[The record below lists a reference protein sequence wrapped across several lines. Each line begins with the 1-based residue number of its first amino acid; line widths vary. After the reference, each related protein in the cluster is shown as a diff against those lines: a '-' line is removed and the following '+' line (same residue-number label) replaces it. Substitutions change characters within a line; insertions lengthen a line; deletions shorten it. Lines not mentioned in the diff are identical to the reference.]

1 MTPRRLFFIFLG
13 VLTALRLLY
22 IGRPELIPDEAYYS
36 MWSERMDLS
45 YYSKGP
51 GVASAIWLG
60 SHLFGMNE
68 FGLRVLSPL
77 LALGT
82 SLLMYSFGKRLYGE
96 PVGIWSALMINL
108 VPIFNAGSL
117 LMTIDP
123 LSIFFWM
130 AALYSFWLALERSPQ
145 RSWWWPCTGALIGL
159 GFLCKYTNAMA
170 LVSIVLLLGFT
181 RKYRREFKRPGFYL
195 LLAAFLPFLLP
206 PVIWNVRHDWITLAH
221 LSARG
226 GLQKAFQLNF
236 GELLLFFVQHFG
248 AYSPLLF
255 GAMVAAVVW
264 AVPLARRNFKSRF
277 LLGFTLPLWALYLW
291 LSLKQAGEANWTAPA
306 MVSLAVL
313 ATALWYPAAQ
323 ESAKKRRFC
332 LAALLVG
339 LGMSLL
345 VVETDG
351 VRSLGIHFPYQFDPS
366 KRLRGWRSSAQ
377 QLESLRS
384 QYEAKLGQP
393 LFLIASSYGNAA
405 VLGFYLKDKR
415 TEGPGHPPIYFP
427 ESQNIENQFSFWPRY
442 DEWVDLREYARSFL
456 AATAVSEQNGGT
468 LGALRTALEALP
480 APTATGPEADARW
493 QTFVRALLTA
503 CPSLALDE
511 YASREGGMSFFQGR
525 AALYI
530 TDRAEEKAPSTLH
543 RGFQNVEMIACIDQF
558 RRGAPLRQ
566 WRVFL
571 CTGYHGVSP

>member
-1 MTPRRLFFIFLG
+1 MTPRRLFFLFLG
-13 VLTALRLLY
+13 LLTALRLLY
-22 IGRPELIPDEAYYS
+22 IGQPELIPDEAYYS
-36 MWSERMDLS
+36 MWSERIDLS

-51 GVASAIWLG
+51 GVASAMWLG

-68 FGLRVLSPL
+68 FGLRVFSPL

-82 SLLMYSFGKRLYGE
+82 SLLMYSFGKRLFGE
-96 PVGIWSALMINL
+96 PVGIWSALMINV

-130 AALYSFWLALERSPQ
+130 AALYTFWLALERSPQ
-145 RSWWWPCTGALIGL
+145 RSFWWPCTGVLIGF
-159 GFLCKYTNAMA
+159 GFLCKYTNAVA
-170 LVSIVLLLGFT
+170 LVSIVLLLACT
-181 RKYRREFKRPGFYL
+181 RKYRREFRRTGFYL
-195 LLAAFLPFLLP
+195 MLAAFLTFLLP

-226 GLQKAFQLNF
+226 GLQKAFQINL
-236 GELLLFFVQHFG
+236 GELLLFFLQHFG

-255 GAMVAAVVW
+255 GAMVAAAVW
-264 AVPLARRNFKSRF
+264 AVPLARRNFKTRF
-277 LLGFTLPLWALYLW
+277 LLIFTLPLWALYLW

-306 MVSLAVL
+306 MVSLALL
-313 ATALWYPAAQ
+313 ATALWYPVAQ
-323 ESAKKRRFC
+323 ESAKKRGFC

-345 VVETDG
+345 VVETD
-351 VRSLGIHFPYQFDPS
+351 VTRSLGVNFPYQFDPS
-366 KRLRGWRSSAQ
+366 KRLRGWRTSAQ
-377 QLESLRS
+377 LLESLRTE
-384 QYEAKLGQP
+384 YETKLGQP
-393 LFLIASSYGNAA
+393 LFLIANSYGNAA
-405 VLGFYLKDKR
+405 VLGFYLKEKR

-442 DEWVDLREYARSFL
+442 DEWVDLREYARDVLGSS
-456 AATAVSEQNGGT
+456 AAPEQNGEKRA
-468 LGALRTALEALP
+468 ALSAALAALP
-480 APTATGPEADARW
+480 APTATGAEADTRW
-493 QTFVRALLTA
+493 QAFVRALLAA
-503 CPSLALDE
+503 CPHLALDE
-511 YASREGGMSFFQGR
+511 YASREGGISFFQGR

-530 TDRAEEKAPSTLH
+530 TDRPEEKAPSSLH
-543 RGFQNVEMIACIDQF
+543 GGFQSVEMIACIDQS

-571 CTGYHGVSP
+571 CSGYHGVSP